1 MVGTGG
7 GGLSGN
13 GITKA
18 VVDVSGPQAR
28 GEQAERRN
36 QKTAVHTEKL
46 IPICDSQLEGAD
58 GLGRRNEINHDK
70 EVGRAVS
77 QGASNESKMLAVNSV
92 FAQLFQD
99 LRSGI
104 FLIQRLSFRGDF
116 TVDPSSTLLHRFAV
130 DSTLALDF
138 DQSLPVVK
146 YCGIVTV
153 KDWGTAAID
162 RSVRDD
168 AVDQIFILG
177 ANIFLV
183 DALAEIPFARTESTA
198 NCMDADLF

>member
-1 MVGTGG
+1 
-7 GGLSGN
+7 
-13 GITKA
+13 
-18 VVDVSGPQAR
+18 
-28 GEQAERRN
+28 
-36 QKTAVHTEKL
+36 VHAEKL
-46 IPICDSQLEGAD
+46 ISVCGPQLEGAD
-58 GLGRRNEINHDK
+58 GLDRRNEVNHDK

-77 QGASNESKMLAVNSV
+77 QGASNESKMLAINSV

-104 FLIQRLSFRGDF
+104 FLIQRLGFRGDF

-138 DQSLPVVK
+138 DQSRPVVK

-162 RSVRDD
+162 ESVRDE
-168 AVDQIFILG
+168 AVDQLFILG

-183 DALAEIPFARTESTA
+183 DALAEISFARTESTA